1 MLESRRAGW
10 YKLKK
15 KEQAE
20 EDARIKDEMISQNQN
35 HKKNE

>member
-15 KEQAE
+15 KQAE